1 MTVRRSSFKREPLL
15 DPPSKRFGI
24 FSFPAETNESVE
36 MMDSTVVECTV
47 ARSPSPQAEA
57 EAAAAPSDGASVGC
71 EGQQVTPTSSPN
83 TNSPVMI
90 SVEVRRVQR
99 RPHRPPLE

>member
-1 MTVRRSSFKREPLL
+1 
-15 DPPSKRFGI
+15 
-24 FSFPAETNESVE
+24 
-36 MMDSTVVECTV
+36 MMDSTVVERNV

-57 EAAAAPSDGASVGC
+57 DVAAPSDGASAGC

-90 SVEVRRVQR
+90 SVEVRRVQT

>member
-1 MTVRRSSFKREPLL
+1 
-15 DPPSKRFGI
+15 
-24 FSFPAETNESVE
+24 
-36 MMDSTVVECTV
+36 MMDSTVVERNV

-57 EAAAAPSDGASVGC
+57 EAPSDGASAGS

-90 SVEVRRVQR
+90 SVEVRRVQV
-99 RPHRPPLE
+99 RPHRPPPE